1 MSSPSIKTVSV
12 PQVFVRYAI
21 YIVYLHFRCDLVL
34 CRKFRGLES
43 RIAKEGGLKCDIKYW
58 AGAWEAE
65 EFINQL

>member
-1 MSSPSIKTVSV
+1 MR
-12 PQVFVRYAI
+12 FAI
-21 YIVYLHFRCDLVL
+21 YIVYSHFRCDLVL